1 MTKPIQKPK
10 PPYEAG
16 VVRSLEEVPAGYEKQ
31 SWFSYRVPGKR
42 QAQVQGFL
50 SRAYTAGDVP
60 GVKVVRNHADLKCGP
75 VYLDREVTIMR
86 LETHFGVTFQRE
98 AERAPAAAD
107 EASVAEMRELASAM
121 RDAVAEVKSLAAD
134 LRAAVELLEEKANDT
149 SKPRSL
155 FNGMA

>member
-10 PPYEAG
+10 PQYEAG
-16 VVRSLEEVPAGYEKQ
+16 VVRSMDEVPAGYEKQ

-42 QAQVQGFL
+42 EAQVQGFL
-50 SRAYTAGDVP
+50 SRAYTAGVVP

-75 VYLDREVTIMR
+75 VYLDREVTIKH
-86 LETHFGVTFQRE
+86 LEAHFGVTFKRHDERE
-98 AERAPAAAD
+98 PVVAD
-107 EASVAEMRELASAM
+107 DTAAEMRVLASEM
-121 RDAVAEVKSLAAD
+121 RAAVTEVKSLAAD

-149 SKPRSL
+149 SKPRGL